1 MNIQVTYTVY
11 HPSCFNNIYSGPQTP
26 GWLGIDSSWVP
37 ITPITASWE
46 DKLGQSLS
54 RTQIPLTLAWAITI
68 HKSQGLTLTKVVID
82 LGEKDFSPGLS
93 FVAISRVKS
102 FKGLAFH
109 THSPWSHI
117 QRAEETTTAKLL
129 REDNE
134 RRANLSF
141 ELDSYGV
148 NLDEYVFID

>member
-1 MNIQVTYTVY
+1 MYT
-11 HPSCFNNIYSGPQTP
+11 GPQTP
-26 GWLGIDSSWVP
+26 GWLGIDPSWVP

-46 DKLGQSLS
+46 DRLGQSLS
-54 RTQIPLTLAWAITI
+54 QTQIPLTLAWAITI
-68 HKSQGLTLTKVVID
+68 HKSQGLTLAKVVID
-82 LGEKDFSPGLS
+82 LGEKGFSPGLS

-102 FKGLAFH
+102 FEGLAFR
-109 THSPWSHI
+109 THFPWSHI
-117 QRAEETTTAKLL
+117 QRAEETPTTKLL

-141 ELDSYGV
+141 ELDTYGV